1 MLCQGKGAHL
11 WFAASPLIDSHGN
24 IIGAIESIRDITGRK
39 NRENEL
45 QASYQQIAAM
55 EGELRNHLLELES
68 HERDILESEAN
79 YRALFSAMVE
89 GHAVN
94 ELIIDVAGVPV
105 EYRVLQVNPAFER
118 IFGIPGSTAIGRTS
132 LEVFGV
138 DEPLALARYA
148 EVVRTGRSQSFE
160 CWYPPMKKY
169 FAISVYSP
177 RNGIFATVFED
188 ITDRRRKEQE
198 LQAAYEQIAAVEEE
212 LRNNL
217 EELVSRDRALREN
230 EEHYRQ
236 IVETANEGIWSLDHE
251 LRATFVN
258 SRLAEML
265 GYSPDE
271 ILGRPI
277 IDFIPSEDHQDHAE
291 KMQHRRMGSGSRHER
306 RFCRK
311 DGSPLWC
318 LVSASPLMDAGGEF
332 RGSFAMLTDIT
343 ARKMARQELELKNQ
357 ELNIVNEQMAAAFE
371 ELKSTEETLMARNR
385 ELEEQRESMAKAKNA
400 LKMANRKLSLLS
412 GITRHDVLNQLMALR
427 GYVELSAEC
436 VQDPKLQQMIEK
448 EETIIEMISQQILF
462 TQEYEDLGVN
472 APVWQ
477 ALDATVM
484 NASAGLDLSWLSL
497 TIASDNLEI
506 YADHLLG
513 KVFYNLMDNTLR
525 YGETVSG
532 ITVSCEKR
540 AGGLVILY
548 TDNGVGIDAE
558 ARPNLFERGF
568 GKHTGLGLFFTKEV
582 LSITGLSI
590 TETGTPGKGARFEIT
605 VPEGEYRFPGSP
617 VRQS

>member
-1 MLCQGKGAHL
+1 
-11 WFAASPLIDSHGN
+11 
-24 IIGAIESIRDITGRK
+24 
-39 NRENEL
+39 
-45 QASYQQIAAM
+45 
-55 EGELRNHLLELES
+55 
-68 HERDILESEAN
+68 
-79 YRALFSAMVE
+79 
-89 GHAVN
+89 
-94 ELIIDVAGVPV
+94 
-105 EYRVLQVNPAFER
+105 
-118 IFGIPGSTAIGRTS
+118 
-132 LEVFGV
+132 
-138 DEPLALARYA
+138 
-148 EVVRTGRSQSFE
+148 
-160 CWYPPMKKY
+160 
-169 FAISVYSP
+169 
-177 RNGIFATVFED
+177 
-188 ITDRRRKEQE
+188 
-198 LQAAYEQIAAVEEE
+198 
-212 LRNNL
+212 
-217 EELVSRDRALREN
+217 
-230 EEHYRQ
+230 
-236 IVETANEGIWSLDHE
+236 
-251 LRATFVN
+251 
-258 SRLAEML
+258 
-265 GYSPDE
+265 
-271 ILGRPI
+271 
-277 IDFIPSEDHQDHAE
+277 
-291 KMQHRRMGSGSRHER
+291 
-306 RFCRK
+306 
-311 DGSPLWC
+311 
-318 LVSASPLMDAGGEF
+318 
-332 RGSFAMLTDIT
+332 
-343 ARKMARQELELKNQ
+343 
-357 ELNIVNEQMAAAFE
+357 
-371 ELKSTEETLMARNR
+371 
-385 ELEEQRESMAKAKNA
+385 
-400 LKMANRKLSLLS
+400 
-412 GITRHDVLNQLMALR
+412 MALR

-484 NASAGLDLSWLSL
+484 NASAGLDLSRISL

-590 TETGTPGKGARFEIT
+590 TETGTPGKGTRFEIT